1 VGQVYLACFQMKTI
15 IGSLSNSRGVLLRK
29 SVMKSGVFGVYFMLI
44 SVGAFFMF
52 PSKSI
57 KCGDLDEN
65 DYLNFPRWLL
75 NLMKFLYV
83 VGLGGGLAMFVL
95 FFGGKYMGWIESFC
109 LIGAKNGFR
118 NFIYDLFS
126 RAGRV

>member
-1 VGQVYLACFQMKTI
+1 
-15 IGSLSNSRGVLLRK
+15 
-29 SVMKSGVFGVYFMLI
+29 MKSGVFGVYFMLI